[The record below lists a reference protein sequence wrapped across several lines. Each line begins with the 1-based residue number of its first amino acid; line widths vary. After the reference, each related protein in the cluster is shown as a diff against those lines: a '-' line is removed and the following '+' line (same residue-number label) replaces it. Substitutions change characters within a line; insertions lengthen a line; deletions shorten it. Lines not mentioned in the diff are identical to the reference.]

1 MKFDIKQT
9 LNSSLRSSILI
20 LKLIVPLYILAD
32 ILLYLGWLDYISF
45 IFEPITTILN
55 LPSETALALAAGILL
70 NLYAAIAFAAPLGL
84 SPYEWTILGVF
95 LGICHSMLIESSIM
109 KKLGISYKYS
119 FLLRGSVAFLAV
131 IPLYFMPKDWF
142 STTAILSSNQ
152 REVYVSFADMLQ
164 NSAYG
169 SLILSV
175 KVIILIV
182 TIIFLMDL
190 IKSSKIVQEYQ
201 KKVSTS
207 FSIVVGLVL
216 GITYG
221 AGILINEAKSGSL
234 SKKDIF
240 FIATFLMICH
250 SVIEDTLL
258 FVIFGANYWI
268 IIFIRLIFAIIFSY
282 LLIKIYY
289 KETKGK
295 IETKGKN

>member
-20 LKLIVPLYILAD
+20 LKLIVPLYIFAD

-45 IFEPITTILN
+45 IFEPITTVLN
-55 LPSETALALAAGILL
+55 LPSETALALAVGVLL
-70 NLYAAIAFAAPLGL
+70 NIYAAIAFAAPLGL
-84 SPYEWTILGVF
+84 TPYEWTILGVF
-95 LGICHSMLIESSIM
+95 LGICHSMLVESAIM

-131 IPLYFMPKDWF
+131 ILLYFMPKNWF

-169 SLILSV
+169 SLVLSV

-190 IKSSKIVQEYQ
+190 IKTSKIVQEYQ

-207 FSIVVGLVL
+207 FSIVVGLIL

-221 AGILINEAKSGSL
+221 AGILINEAKSGAL

-268 IIFIRLIFAIIFSY
+268 LIVIRLIFAIIFSY
-282 LLIKIYY
+282 LLVKIYY
-289 KETKGK
+289 KETKDK
-295 IETKGKN
+295 IATKGKN